1 MDDMEKEKELQDEEV
16 SGREEETAERREA
29 ASILWRRLKK
39 MIRIVSSVRRPSQT
53 L

>member
-29 ASILWRRLKK
+29 SLL
-39 MIRIVSSVRRPSQT
+39 SVLSPRKAATSPNR
-53 L
+53 